1 MHANGY
7 SVNKDVSVLV
17 VGFGSIGERHTRNL
31 CQLGI
36 TGVYVCDPDS
46 SRREH
51 ASKIYDA
58 VTFSNFEEAI
68 SNCSP
73 TAVAIC
79 TPPDM
84 HVPQAIAALS
94 RGAHVFVEKPLSNN
108 LQRIDELLYEAAGR
122 NQIVQIGYNWRF
134 SRSLKKVESLLER
147 GKIGRVL
154 SARAEIGQYL
164 PDWHPSQDYRQSYT
178 ADASRGGG
186 IILDS
191 THEID
196 YLFWLLGEVTHVYCM
211 SDTLSDLEVEAEDT
225 AEITMRFAS
234 GCIGEIHLDFVQ
246 RSHAREFK
254 IVGTNGAI
262 TCDLTDG
269 RVSIFTVE
277 QNTWEHFIIPLD
289 LDGMYI
295 EEMRHFLDCI
305 EQSKTPIVDLIA
317 GFDVLKIALTARQS
331 SETQRLMPV
340 MN

>member
-1 MHANGY
+1 MNR
-7 SVNKDVSVLV
+7 DISVLI
-17 VGFGSIGERHTRNL
+17 VGYGSIGERHTRNL
-31 CQLGI
+31 RQLGI
-36 TGVYVCDPDS
+36 TRLYVCDPDS

-51 ASKIYDA
+51 ASKTFDA

-68 SNCSP
+68 TSCLP

-84 HVPQAIAALS
+84 HVPQAIDSLS
-94 RGAHVFVEKPLSNN
+94 RGAHVFVEKPLSND
-108 LQRIDELLYEAAGR
+108 LQRIDELLREAVEG
-122 NQIVQIGYNWRF
+122 NKIIQVGYNWRF
-134 SRSLKKVESLLER
+134 SRSLKKVESLLES
-147 GKIGRVL
+147 GKIGGVL

-211 SDTLSDLEVEAEDT
+211 SGTLSDLEVKAEDT

-246 RSHAREFK
+246 RSHVREFK
-254 IVGTNGAI
+254 IVGTDGAI

-269 RVSIFTVE
+269 KVSIFTVE
-277 QNTWEHFIIPLD
+277 QNKWKHFTIPLD
-289 LDGMYI
+289 LDGMYM
-295 EEMRHFLDCI
+295 EEMNHFLTCI
-305 EQSKTPIVDLIA
+305 EQSKTPVVDLFT

-331 SETQRLMPV
+331 SEGQRLMPV